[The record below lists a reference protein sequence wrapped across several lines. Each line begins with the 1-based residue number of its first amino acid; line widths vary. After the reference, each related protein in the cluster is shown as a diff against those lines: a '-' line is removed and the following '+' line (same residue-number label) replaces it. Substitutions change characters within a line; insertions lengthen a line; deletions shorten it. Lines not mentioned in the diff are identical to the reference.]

1 MDMDIPVPDFNPSMT
16 AEETANINNRA
27 HVRRQSVKYEG
38 NNNNNGGSDTNEDG
52 SPASPNHGANGILS
66 DEKFEAD
73 AREYFTA
80 QNIVPMLNALLME
93 VFLHAPED
101 PIDHMMKFLLRHQ
114 TLEELS
120 AQHVHNA
127 VQVQEHSDAAVA
139 YSNSYRLPNL
149 FDELLAKLLE
159 EKPEDVLRFALS
171 WMRWH
176 KNDFIAR
183 YRPDGYKQYV
193 EDREKRE
200 RGGATVVDDTPA
212 S

>member
-1 MDMDIPVPDFNPSMT
+1 MDLEFSVPDVNPSMT
-16 AEETANINNRA
+16 EEETVNYSQRT
-27 HVRRQSVKYEG
+27 HVRRQSVKYDI
-38 NNNNNGGSDTNEDG
+38 NGETGSSSLVGPNGVSNEQ
-52 SPASPNHGANGILS
+52 
-66 DEKFEAD
+66 FETA

-120 AQHVHNA
+120 AQHIHNA
-127 VQVQEHSDAAVA
+127 AQVQEHSDAAVA
-139 YSNSYRLPNL
+139 YSNAYRLPNL

-159 EKPEDVLRFALS
+159 EKPDDVLRFALS

-176 KNDFIAR
+176 KNDFVDR
-183 YRPDGYKQYV
+183 YRPDGYKRYI
-193 EDREKRE
+193 EEREKRD
-200 RGGATVVDDTPA
+200 RGTSGAAAPSPVV
-212 S
+212 SE